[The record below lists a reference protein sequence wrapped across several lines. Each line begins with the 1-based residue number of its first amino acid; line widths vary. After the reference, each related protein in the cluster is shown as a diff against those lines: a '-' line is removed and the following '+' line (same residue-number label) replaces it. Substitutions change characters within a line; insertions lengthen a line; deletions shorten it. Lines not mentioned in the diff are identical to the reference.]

1 MRKPGYLAAYA
12 KARGISHV
20 AMRKQLIRA
29 GVNYLEPF
37 DWKVADR
44 LLDGARHLVRDSYR
58 LREVRNPY
66 V

>member
-1 MRKPGYLAAYA
+1 MRKPGYLAAYS

-20 AMRKQLIRA
+20 AMRKLLIRA

-37 DWKVADR
+37 DWKVVDR
-44 LLDGARHLVRDSYR
+44 LLDAGRHLARDSYR
-58 LREVRNPY
+58 LRKVIHPY